1 MTAAGET
8 RWLVDV
14 AAPTVALMSKLFT
27 PLQMRDV
34 RFRNRV
40 FMSPMC
46 QYSSE
51 EGMPTEWHF
60 VHLGSRAVGGVGL
73 VIVEA
78 TGVSPE
84 GRISPWDSGIWSD
97 EHARAFQRITRF
109 IKEQGSVAGI
119 QLAHAGR
126 KASTDAPWRGG
137 KGLKKSEGGWEPLGP
152 TAEAFAEGYPTPRAM
167 TVADIDVVVGQF
179 VDATRRSLDAG
190 FEVVELHMAHGY
202 LMHSFLSPLTNNRR
216 DDYGGS
222 LETRMR
228 LPLRVAAEVRR
239 AWPSRLPLFARLS
252 CSDWVEGGWD
262 VAQSVEL
269 SRRLKELGVDLIDCS
284 SGGAVPVARIEIGPG
299 YQVPFAERIR
309 REAGVPTGA
318 VGMITEGRQAEE
330 FVASGKADAVLIGR
344 ALLWDPYWTVHAAA
358 ELGVEGD
365 WPVQYARGRGTRA
378 KAR

>member
-1 MTAAGET
+1 
-8 RWLVDV
+8 
-14 AAPTVALMSKLFT
+14 MSKLFT
-27 PLQMRDV
+27 PLRMRDV
-34 RFRNRV
+34 TFRNRV

-73 VIVEA
+73 VVVEA

-97 EHARAFQRITRF
+97 EHSRAFQRITRF
-109 IKEQGSVAGI
+109 IKEQGAVAGI

-137 KGLKKSEGGWEPLGP
+137 KGLTKSEGGWEPLGP
-152 TAEAFAEGYPTPRAM
+152 TGEAFAEGYPVPRAM
-167 TVADIDVVVGQF
+167 TAAEIDAVVGQF

-202 LMHSFLSPLTNNRR
+202 LMHSFLSPLTNKRR
-216 DDYGGS
+216 DEYGGS
-222 LETRMR
+222 LENRMR
-228 LPLRVAAEVRR
+228 LPLRVAGEVRR
-239 AWPSRLPLFARLS
+239 AWPSRFPLFARLS
-252 CSDWVEGGWD
+252 CSDWVAGGWD

-284 SGGAVPVARIEIGPG
+284 SGGAVPAAKIEIGPG

-309 REAGVPTGA
+309 REAGVATGA
-318 VGMITEGRQAEE
+318 VGIITEGRQAEE
-330 FVASGKADAVLIGR
+330 IVASGKADAVLIGR

-378 KAR
+378 DARR